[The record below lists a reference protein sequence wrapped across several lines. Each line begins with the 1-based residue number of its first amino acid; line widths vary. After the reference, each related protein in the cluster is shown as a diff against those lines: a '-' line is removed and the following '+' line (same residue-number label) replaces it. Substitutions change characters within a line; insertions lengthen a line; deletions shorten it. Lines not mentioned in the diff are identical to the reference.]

1 MSKNSKHLRIA
12 SIIQLLFGIGYV
24 IFIQLMLEYGEINLD
39 NIKEEEAFFALII
52 AYLTAFLSIL
62 AGVAGLVKS
71 NKKSIL
77 TVIFGLILFIPQLIN
92 FINVKNDTLLIVV
105 NIIALVIPY
114 YYLHNAWKNYK
125 LK

>member
-1 MSKNSKHLRIA
+1 
-12 SIIQLLFGIGYV
+12 
-24 IFIQLMLEYGEINLD
+24 MLEYGEINLD

-62 AGVAGLVKS
+62 AGVACLVKS

>member
-62 AGVAGLVKS
+62 AGVVGLVKS